1 MQFFVIS
8 GAQSD
13 TALSN
18 VMNLMDTG
26 YLGLGVTDPDTIL
39 EIFKVGTQLKLS
51 GGAAD
56 YATFAVA
63 ADGALTITTVDDT
76 AAEGDIILAPDGNVG
91 ISSTDPAGKLTVR
104 NDQNFASDTD
114 LNSNKGHLHLVNANT
129 TAGNRIGITME
140 NTGHGAFASIVAV
153 HSASGNSD
161 LEFYTENAGT
171 VAKAMTI
178 KNDSLVSIGGSNDP
192 NGNLDI
198 QVDVDDFGGADD
210 FLCITNLANAVGDY
224 AGIGFTAAADADK
237 ATGSAG
243 TTKSWFGIV
252 RTGAHGQ
259 NAFVWL
265 SEDSADGASADENNE
280 VMRLSCSGYLGIGS
294 NNPTANLHVVAS
306 NSDVISGLL
315 VRDGSETA
323 ADTAN
328 ILVDL
333 DFSSDADLDGAM
345 FIQFQDSDGNIGEI
359 SGDLNTTTYATSSDY
374 RLKEDYKDIVDATG
388 TINQLKLYDFAW
400 KRNINKRSMG
410 VIAHEAQEIV
420 PTAITGVKDAMT
432 TKDYTDEN
440 GEKQTKEVI
449 KAQCADYSKFVPLL
463 LKSIQELSAK
473 VTALEKA
480 K

>member
-1 MQFFVIS
+1 M
-8 GAQSD
+8 
-13 TALSN
+13 
-18 VMNLMDTG
+18 
-26 YLGLGVTDPDTIL
+26 
-39 EIFKVGTQLKLS
+39 
-51 GGAAD
+51 
-56 YATFAVA
+56 
-63 ADGALTITTVDDT
+63 
-76 AAEGDIILAPDGNVG
+76 
-91 ISSTDPAGKLTVR
+91 
-104 NDQNFASDTD
+104 
-114 LNSNKGHLHLVNANT
+114 
-129 TAGNRIGITME
+129 
-140 NTGHGAFASIVAV
+140 
-153 HSASGNSD
+153 
-161 LEFYTENAGT
+161 
-171 VAKAMTI
+171 
-178 KNDSLVSIGGSNDP
+178 
-192 NGNLDI
+192 
-198 QVDVDDFGGADD
+198 
-210 FLCITNLANAVGDY
+210 
-224 AGIGFTAAADADK
+224 
-237 ATGSAG
+237 
-243 TTKSWFGIV
+243 
-252 RTGAHGQ
+252 
-259 NAFVWL
+259 
-265 SEDSADGASADENNE
+265 
-280 VMRLSCSGYLGIGS
+280 
-294 NNPTANLHVVAS
+294 
-306 NSDVISGLL
+306 
-315 VRDGSETA
+315 RDGSETA